1 LGRSGS
7 CVLVIRAKLDGLVAA
22 KEPVACLAL
31 RAEQNSKGHCGYPL
45 YGLNGHTTAVV

>member
-1 LGRSGS
+1 MGRYGS
-7 CVLVIRAKLDGLVAA
+7 RVLVVRAKLDGLVAA

-31 RAEQNSKGHCGYPL
+31 RAKQNSKGLCGHPL